1 MPSSRPVA
9 ATCCLALVLGT
20 ASAHAEPP
28 DEHGGAAE
36 RAAFAEALF
45 VKAKALM
52 ADRRFDEACPMLAE
66 SQRIDPGGG
75 TMLTLALCHERQGKT
90 ATAWAELEDARA
102 RAVKDG
108 EADREALAK
117 EHIAA
122 LEPKLTRLTVR
133 IASAA
138 AATPGLSIRLD
149 GLALERPAWGVAVPV
164 DPGPH
169 RVEAGAPGKR
179 AWAVD
184 VRVGTDGGTVVADVT
199 ALADEAVIAARAER
213 RSIAPAPPRGVQ
225 ARTVIGFSLLG
236 AGAASLG
243 VGAGYG
249 VVAISKQSEAYA
261 RCPTSSCADA
271 TARRENAAA
280 RSAAVVA
287 DVAVPIG
294 LAAAGAGVI
303 VLVTGRRDPS
313 PRNHPATALRLGV
326 TPGGA
331 MACVGRAF

>member
-9 ATCCLALVLGT
+9 ATCCLALVLG
-20 ASAHAEPP
+20 AALALAQPADEPRS
-28 DEHGGAAE
+28 AAE
-36 RAAFAEALF
+36 HAAFAEALF

-52 ADRRFDEACPMLAE
+52 AERRFDEACPMLAE

-75 TMLTLALCHERQGKT
+75 TMLTLALCHERQGRT

-108 EADREALAK
+108 EVDREALAK
-117 EHIAA
+117 EHLAA

-138 AATPGLSIRLD
+138 AATPGLAIRLD

-169 RVEAGAPGKR
+169 RVEAAAPGKR
-179 AWAVD
+179 AWAMNL
-184 VRVGTDGGTVVADVT
+184 RVGADGGAVFADVP
-199 ALADEAVIAARAER
+199 ALADDGLVIAPPPEPR
-213 RSIAPAPPRGVQ
+213 RVAPAPRGPET
-225 ARTVIGFSLLG
+225 RTVVGASLLG
-236 AGAASLG
+236 AGAVSLG
-243 VGAGYG
+243 IGAAYG
-249 VVAISKQSEAYA
+249 VIAITKQSDANA
-261 RCPTSSCADA
+261 RCPTSSCADS
-271 TARRENAAA
+271 TARHENATA

-287 DVAVPIG
+287 DVAVPLG

-303 VLVTGRRDPS
+303 VLVTRRRGHPPS
-313 PRNHPATALRLGV
+313 ALRLDV
-326 TPGGA
+326 TPRGA
-331 MACVGRAF
+331 MASIERAF